1 MTTNDIKYTWEI
13 SQIHIVPSLKD
24 QDNVVTKIAFSLHGE
39 YIDVNGTSFKEFWT
53 GVTLIE
59 MDATSTFTPLNEV
72 TQDMA
77 AAWVEASENKKQRN
91 VDWLKNKVL
100 KRLKE
105 KVEPTLIVI
114 NSPFGQK

>member
-1 MTTNDIKYTWEI
+1 
-13 SQIHIVPSLKD
+13 
-24 QDNVVTKIAFSLHGE
+24 
-39 YIDVNGTSFKEFWT
+39 
-53 GVTLIE
+53 
-59 MDATSTFTPLNEV
+59 
-72 TQDMA
+72 MA
-77 AAWVEASENKKQRN
+77 AAWIEASENKKQRN

>member
-1 MTTNDIKYTWEI
+1 MNINDINYTWEI

-39 YIDVNGTSFKEFWT
+39 YIDVNGTSFKENWT

-77 AAWVEASENKKQRN
+77 ATWIEASENKKQRN
-91 VDWLKNKVL
+91 VEWLKNKVL